1 MEIIFKYI
9 GTYLVR
15 MQDAISRPNF
25 EEGSNENLK
34 YWRKERVDQYR
45 NQTMQYWVID
55 CSLYTWKL
63 QYLKGILSNITK

>member
-45 NQTMQYWVID
+45 NQTMQY
-55 CSLYTWKL
+55 
-63 QYLKGILSNITK
+63 